1 MDLILLDVVAREVSH
16 GLHGVCLS
24 IDLDLVAFHHFL
36 DGSADIADSDVDSS
50 ILDTVSSIERVQ
62 SNGGIFVDLP

>member
-16 GLHGVCLS
+16 GLHGACLS
-24 IDLDLVAFHHFL
+24 VDLHLVALHHLL

-50 ILDTVSSIERVQ
+50 ILYTVNTVQ
-62 SNGGIFVDLP
+62 KVKYREESLW